1 MISSHA
7 KPKLRIGVGCYRT
20 AAIEPPGPA
29 SVIPPATLY
38 DTESRAADNVCCVAS
53 IQFCDPSLI
62 RKQKLLGGS
71 LGASISITSKLAV
84 AQRPALEQ
92 LLFFNINQHRVRVGI
107 QQSIDTYGV
116 PEIYEQDGGLRVR
129 VGDIEGVQTLFA
141 ISDEGRPMGVAV
153 FVRSAH
159 ERFAVLHLGV
169 DPKLSATPDVNTR
182 VLLKLMHE
190 IRSTARRTRGVD
202 CIELVYKVRHAV
214 RLHG

>member
-1 MISSHA
+1 MGSFWILHCSNG
-7 KPKLRIGVGCYRT
+7 RW
-20 AAIEPPGPA
+20 PPEA

-38 DTESRAADNVCCVAS
+38 DTESQGTDNVCCSAS
-53 IQFCDPSLI
+53 IQFCDRSLI
-62 RKQKLLGGS
+62 WRRRCSGVQ
-71 LGASISITSKLAV
+71 LGALIGITSKLA
-84 AQRPALEQ
+84 AEQRAALEQ
-92 LLFFNINQHRVRVGI
+92 LLFFNLNQHRVRVGI

-129 VGDIEGVQTLFA
+129 VGDIAGVQTLFA
-141 ISDEGRPMGVAV
+141 VSDEGRPIGVAV

-169 DPKLSATPDVNTR
+169 DPRLCLTTDLSTR

-202 CIELVYKVRHAV
+202 CIELAYKVRHAV